1 MITKTLT
8 WAEYRVILFE
18 RIQSIIEAANC
29 SKYTIL
35 GWKHLDTKLILHYDD
50 WERVFEFE
58 FNQMGTDYLN
68 TDISKQFGE
77 NAYYTKD
84 FTHEE
89 RLTEINFFKE
99 NWDRRVAE

>member
-18 RIQSIIEAANC
+18 RIHSIIEASNC

-35 GWKHLDTKLILHYDD
+35 GWKHLDTKLIIHYDD
-50 WERVFEFE
+50 CDRVYEFE

-68 TDISKQFGE
+68 TDVSKQFGE
-77 NAYYTKD
+77 KAYYTKD
-84 FTHEE
+84 YTHEDYLAE
-89 RLTEINFFKE
+89 ARLFQE
-99 NWDRRVAE
+99 NWDRRIAE